1 MLCVEKMKETCVTFC
16 LIKLNGKFS
25 PKFSWEGL
33 LFCAEVRPL
42 LLDLIF
48 THFVPA
54 ETVAMK

>member
-1 MLCVEKMKETCVTFC
+1 MKETCVTFC

-48 THFVPA
+48 THFIPA

>member
-1 MLCVEKMKETCVTFC
+1 MKETYVTFC
-16 LIKLNGKFS
+16 LIKLNQNFS
-25 PKFSWEGL
+25 PKFSWGGL

-48 THFVPA
+48 THFVPD